1 MKKNQFIYI
10 VSVSFNDLSDSNPK
24 DREPDQGFLI
34 YHSYRKPRNVIL
46 LECSTFFPYLTP
58 IRIVDA
64 LPFIDVFELDKIVK
78 QHMYCF
84 GIENVR
90 GGSYFEEFL
99 PLNKLK
105 TLESELNTIQKAF
118 GPIEPT
124 DRTYIYDK
132 IKDYYRENKVEDTT
146 KELQRIEYEWQHYKN
161 AKQRYE
167 KIKNYRVFGE
177 PATFGWHIMD
187 NLQWLKDFIRYG
199 DREDIANRQTKENYK
214 KIVQVIKQIVRTYIS
229 LRDFSSTDIYFEKP
243 EFLLD
248 SFFYHRKSIIQWQL
262 SVNKTLDFIDKI
274 EFMTNYIVN
283 RLAELE
289 YDLSTHPENPEEY
302 YRMSKL
308 LLSKNMEFQ

>member
-1 MKKNQFIYI
+1 MNKNQFIYV
-10 VSVSFNDLSDSNPK
+10 VSVSFNSK

-34 YHSYRKPRNVIL
+34 YHSYRKPHSVII
-46 LECSTFFPYLTP
+46 LECSAFFPYLTSN
-58 IRIVDA
+58 RIVDA

-78 QHMYCF
+78 QYMYYY

-105 TLESELNTIQKAF
+105 TLEIEFNTIQKVF
-118 GPIEPT
+118 NPIEPT

-132 IKDYYRENKVEDTT
+132 IMDYYKENKIEDVT
-146 KELQRIEYEWQHYKN
+146 KEIQRIDDELEHYKN
-161 AKQRYE
+161 AKQSYE

-214 KIVQVIKQIVRTYIS
+214 KIIQVIKQIARTYFS
-229 LRDFSSTDIYFEKP
+229 LRDISSTDIYFEKP

-262 SVNKTLDFIDKI
+262 TVNKTLDFIDKL

-289 YDLSTHPENPEEY
+289 YDMSTHPEHPEEY

-308 LLSKNMEFQ
+308 ILSRTNII